1 MRGVK
6 PIVKI
11 FNDKK
16 DNLFNIGDIVSNR
29 LQTLEAR
36 FSSLLGLVTLDVSP
50 RTDLALPGTSDWS
63 TSPPRLESIPMLDIN
78 ITPEDIQETVKDL
91 EKRSA
96 KFRRY
101 QKYLQKQASE
111 EQD

>member
-29 LQTLEAR
+29 LQMLEAK
-36 FSSLLGLVTLDVSP
+36 FSSLFGPVTLDASP
-50 RTDLALPGTSDWS
+50 RTGPASPS
-63 TSPPRLESIPMLDIN
+63 TSNWPTSSPRHESIPMLDIN
-78 ITPEDIQETVKDL
+78 ITPQDIKETVKDL
-91 EKRSA
+91 E
-96 KFRRY
+96 
-101 QKYLQKQASE
+101 E
-111 EQD
+111 

>member
-16 DNLFNIGDIVSNR
+16 DNLFNIGDIVSSR

-36 FSSLLGLVTLDVSP
+36 FSSLLGLVTPDTSP
-50 RTDLALPGTSDWS
+50 RTDLALPSTIDLP
-63 TSPPRLESIPMLDIN
+63 TSPPRCESIPMLDIN

-91 EKRSA
+91 EK
-96 KFRRY
+96 
-101 QKYLQKQASE
+101 
-111 EQD
+111 